1 MELDAELCTRLHVLL
16 LTPRLPVTNG
26 LLRFDATCATY
37 PVVLDPHHEEG
48 VVLGELNRDFLQY
61 KEKLDK
67 FLGKLAPHLVVC
79 FLVSLMPKI
88 RADRRRVSSQM
99 AVCCGKCGAQTIH
112 LIVSN
117 PAGSPNHLESIESRR
132 RSSGCA
138 SW

>member
-1 MELDAELCTRLHVLL
+1 MALARITSVELDAELCTRLHVLL

-67 FLGKLAPHLVVC
+67 
-79 FLVSLMPKI
+79 VSWKTCTAFGCLFFGESDAKNQGRI
-88 RADRRRVSSQM
+88 EDGCRVKWLFVAAS
-99 AVCCGKCGAQTIH
+99 VEH
-112 LIVSN
+112 R
-117 PAGSPNHLESIESRR
+117 PSI
-132 RSSGCA
+132 
-138 SW
+138 